1 MANDK
6 ITGLLLNGSLKQ
18 SGVTFYTRNGKIVA
32 RTSHSDERRS
42 NTRGQF
48 DARQR
53 MRHAVALWNK
63 IKFCKPMFIGGRSSY
78 SRFTSLANRL
88 MTVYLKEGSLLLP
101 NMPLSDGPLP
111 AIGEWLGVVE
121 GRPALLTDLRHDEL
135 DRDDELRLYT
145 VRQRVDRPEPEVEI
159 RCHEVRRSE
168 MLNVDG
174 QVALVGEEFADE
186 MCGWALVRVNGDR
199 CTTQQVVTRCSYY
212 QHFTTEEAMRE
223 VAKSYGGLTE

>member
-6 ITGLLLNGSLKQ
+6 ITGLLLNGSLKR
-18 SGVTFYTRNGKIVA
+18 SGVTFYTRNGQIVA
-32 RTSHSDERRS
+32 RSSHSDERRS

-63 IKFCKPMFIGGRSSY
+63 IKFCEPMFMGGRSSY

-88 MTVYLKEGSLLLP
+88 MVVYLKEGSLLLP
-101 NMPLSDGPLP
+101 NMPLSDGTLP
-111 AIGEWLGVVE
+111 SIDEWLGEVE
-121 GRPALLTDLRHDEL
+121 GRPALLTDLKLDEL
-135 DRDDELRLYT
+135 DRDDVLRLYT
-145 VRQRVDRPEPEVEI
+145 VRQRVERAEPEVEI
-159 RCHEVRRSE
+159 RCREVKRSE

-174 QVALVGEEFADE
+174 KVALAGEEYADE
-186 MCGWALVRVNGDR
+186 MCGWAIVRVNDDR
-199 CTTQQVVTRCSYY
+199 CSTQQVVTRCNYY
-212 QHFTTEEAMRE
+212 QHFTTEEAMHE